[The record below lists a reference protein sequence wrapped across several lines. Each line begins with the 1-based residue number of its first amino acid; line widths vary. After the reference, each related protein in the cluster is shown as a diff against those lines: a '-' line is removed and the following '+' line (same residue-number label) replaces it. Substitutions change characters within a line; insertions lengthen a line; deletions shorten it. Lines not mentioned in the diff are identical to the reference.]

1 MTEYL
6 KAENIKI
13 RLSKTN
19 EVIIKIAAIV
29 GAVTIIAG
37 GYTWWLN
44 NIWKPKI
51 EVLSVD
57 FNKGKAQLKHK
68 NKIIDLDGDSIFWIN
83 ADWGVKLG
91 SILGNSGAY
100 YDRVELLKKGMVVEY
115 LKRGEDI

>member
-6 KAENIKI
+6 KADALKIK
-13 RLSKTN
+13 LSRTN
-19 EVIIKIAAIV
+19 EVIIKIAAII

-37 GYTWWLN
+37 GYTWYLN
-44 NIWKPKI
+44 NIWKPHI

-57 FNKGKAQLKHK
+57 FANGKAQLKHR
-68 NKIIDLDGDSIFWIN
+68 NTIIDLDGDSIFWIN

-91 SILGNSGAY
+91 SIIGNGGAY

-115 LKRGEDI
+115 LKRDMI